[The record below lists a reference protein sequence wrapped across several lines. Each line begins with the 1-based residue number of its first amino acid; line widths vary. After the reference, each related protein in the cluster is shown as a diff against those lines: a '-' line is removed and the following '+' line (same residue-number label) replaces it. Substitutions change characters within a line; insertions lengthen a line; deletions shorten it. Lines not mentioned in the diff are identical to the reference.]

1 VLFHN
6 ELKEQSSQGAAMS
19 VFEDLL
25 NSDFQQCFEQMRHYD
40 DAFQNGLQFTY
51 TGAIAIAGF
60 SGTLLQIKGADSLK
74 TVALVLFC
82 SWLAGV
88 FVVMSLAKNRVY
100 FAKAARYV
108 NQVRD
113 FYLRN
118 RPEEFEDHTKMY
130 RNWRS
135 PAVFDPGST
144 QTLQIYLAS
153 ALDSFLF
160 AFAVSA
166 ALALRHASHS
176 TQPSL
181 HWFWGAIAFGIS
193 VLTEVGLIMLYW
205 HREDSRMTTKT
216 R

>member
-1 VLFHN
+1 
-6 ELKEQSSQGAAMS
+6 MS

-51 TGAIAIAGF
+51 TGAIAVAGF
-60 SGTLLQIKGADSLK
+60 SGTLLQIKGADGLK
-74 TVALVLFC
+74 TVAVVLAF

-108 NQVRD
+108 NQTRD
-113 FYLRN
+113 FYLKN

-166 ALALRHASHS
+166 AIALRDVSQS
-176 TQPSL
+176 TQPNVN
-181 HWFWGAIAFGIS
+181 WFWGGIAFGIS
-193 VLTEVGLIMLYW
+193 LLAEVGLILSYW
-205 HREDSRMTTKT
+205 HREDSPMTAKT